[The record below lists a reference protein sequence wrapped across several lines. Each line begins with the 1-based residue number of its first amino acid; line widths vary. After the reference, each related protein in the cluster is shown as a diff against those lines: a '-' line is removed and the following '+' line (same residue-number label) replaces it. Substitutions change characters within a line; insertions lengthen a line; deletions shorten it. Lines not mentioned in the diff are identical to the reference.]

1 MINNFIFFSYLNIK
15 KMSNNNNKK
24 NHKKIYFI
32 PLKSI
37 LSMIQLIQ
45 ITEINFNHLSRE
57 RVRKN
62 FFLKIIFFF

>member
-1 MINNFIFFSYLNIK
+1 
-15 KMSNNNNKK
+15 MSNHNNNNKKK

-45 ITEINFNHLSRE
+45 ITEINFNH
-57 RVRKN
+57 
-62 FFLKIIFFF
+62 